1 MFCNKCKYLISLFA
15 INTTKMASK
24 KTAFEMQELFIT
36 HLKNTVPAN
45 VSLVDDIA
53 DLLKISNDSAYRR
66 LRNETVLSLDETYKI
81 CKHYRISAD
90 AIFSKQTNAVTCNYI
105 KLTDSAENFESYLVG
120 LENHLKI
127 ISKADNARIIYAAE
141 EVPIFHSFHSEKL
154 SAFKLF
160 YWQRS
165 VLNIADYQTKKFDWD
180 VVPAKLLQIAKN
192 IHNIYLKIPSTE
204 IWTIDTIQTSVKQ
217 IEYYFESGA
226 FLNKEDAIVI
236 LNELKELAQSIN
248 RYSEIE
254 GKNADLKASS
264 FSLYN
269 SDLVIGT
276 NCIHVTMD
284 EQIVS
289 YITFNTL
296 NSLTTTNRQFCEE
309 IEHWMKNLIKKST
322 LISGISEKHRFQFFN
337 KIYKAID
344 LAIERIKNY

>member
-1 MFCNKCKYLISLFA
+1 MQLLAIFNSNKYY
-15 INTTKMASK
+15 KMNDK
-24 KTAFEMQELFIT
+24 KSAFEMQALFIT
-36 HLKNTVPAN
+36 HLKNTVPSS
-45 VSLVDDIA
+45 VSLADDIA

-105 KLTDSAENFESYLVG
+105 KLTDSAENFESYLLS
-120 LENHLKI
+120 LENQLKQ
-127 ISKADNARIIYAAE
+127 ISKAENAKIIYAAE
-141 EVPIFHSFHSEKL
+141 EIPIFHSFHSEKL

-165 VLNIADYQTKKFDWD
+165 VLNIKEYQTKKFDWD
-180 VVPAKLLQIAKN
+180 VISEKLLRIAKN
-192 IHNIYLKIPSTE
+192 IHTIYLKIPSTE
-204 IWTIDTIQTSVKQ
+204 IWTVDTIQTTVKQ

-226 FLNKEDAIVI
+226 FKEKEDAITI
-236 LNELKELAQSIN
+236 LNELKQLAQSIN
-248 RYSEIE
+248 RYAEE
-254 GKNADLKASS
+254 ENKNEKPNSS
-264 FSLYN
+264 IAQFGLYN

-276 NCIHVTMD
+276 NCIHVTMN

-289 YITFNTL
+289 YISFNTL
-296 NSLTTTNRQFCEE
+296 NSLTTTNQQFCEE

-322 LISGISEKHRFQFFN
+322 LISGVAEKQRFQFFN
-337 KIYKAID
+337 KTNKSID